1 MIPSGQIAVGVD
13 DLFVVHTD
21 GDLYLHPGILS
32 GSGDTAVRIA
42 DREDPRASLDDGH
55 FLNAIDQVAGVAD
68 GAVYF
73 SDCCEPV
80 AGNVYVVTQ
89 GDSTDQLFTR
99 GSSPQLS
106 PDRTRLGTANSF
118 GVAVV
123 DLAEGMQRFVSLNSS
138 GPYLNV
144 WDAIWS
150 ADGESLYVLYF
161 DDAGYGVVTF
171 DRDTLAA
178 SAPVRVD
185 LPFVAAGE
193 PDARFAGRGPNGELA
208 ITVTSD
214 ESTEV
219 KFFDPTS
226 LQRLSALDRTLPAGT
241 SSVRLAPDG
250 RGLLWVDDESLYY
263 LPDGASVIHLGAG
276 YRSAWFTL

>member
-42 DREDPRASLDDGH
+42 DREDPRVSLGDGH
-55 FLNAIDQVAGVAD
+55 FPNTIDQVAGEAD

-80 AGNVYVVTQ
+80 AGNVHVVTQ
-89 GDSTDQLFTR
+89 ADSTEQLFAS
-99 GSSPQLS
+99 GSSPRLS
-106 PDRTRLGTANSF
+106 PDRRRLGTANSF

-123 DLAEGMQRFVSLNSS
+123 DLGEGTQRFVSLNLS

-144 WDAIWS
+144 WDALWS

-161 DDAGYGVVTF
+161 DDAGYGVLTF
-171 DRDTLAA
+171 DSDTLAA
-178 SAPVRVD
+178 SAPERID
-185 LPFVAAGE
+185 LPFVAPGE

-208 ITVTSD
+208 ISVTSD

-219 KFFDPTS
+219 EFFDPTS
-226 LQRLSALDRTLPAGT
+226 LQRVVALDRTLPAGT
-241 SSVRLAPDG
+241 SSVRIAPDD

-263 LPDGASVIHLGAG
+263 LPDGASAINLGAS
-276 YRSAWFTL
+276 YLSAWFTG